1 MNALSGDVVAAS
13 VSPARAALAKARLR
27 REEIDGEFRAAVER
41 QQRVEQL
48 VAAPGPV
55 AAEIKRLD
63 GEHAELIAEWAA
75 RGDGSP
81 APKLPHTKEI
91 AALQARLKEAE
102 VIAGAARAAMPKL
115 AGDVAACQDDA
126 ARCVESMGRHASDA
140 LLEEAHVL
148 AAVLVATEL
157 RAAAIRLSLVGLQR
171 HFELAGMR
179 GDRDAGPRE
188 NAARRLIPLPPGL
201 PSPEEIQA
209 VVANWGAFAGRLIV
223 DENARLED

>member
-1 MNALSGDVVAAS
+1 MNALSNDIVAPP
-13 VSPARAALAKARLR
+13 VSPAREALAKARAR
-27 REEIDGEFRAAVER
+27 RGEIDAEFRAAVER

-48 VAAPGPV
+48 VAAPAPI
-55 AAEIKRLD
+55 AAEIRRLEAEH
-63 GEHAELIAEWAA
+63 GEMIAEWAA

-81 APKLPHTKEI
+81 APRLPHTKEI
-91 AALQARLKEAE
+91 AALQAKLREAE
-102 VIAGAARAAMPKL
+102 TVASAARGAIPKL
-115 AGDVAACQDDA
+115 ADDVAACQDDA

-148 AAVLVATEL
+148 AAELVATEL

-179 GDRDAGPRE
+179 GDRDAGPRAT
-188 NAARRLIPLPPGL
+188 AAGRLIPLPPGL
-201 PSPEEIQA
+201 PSPEEMQA